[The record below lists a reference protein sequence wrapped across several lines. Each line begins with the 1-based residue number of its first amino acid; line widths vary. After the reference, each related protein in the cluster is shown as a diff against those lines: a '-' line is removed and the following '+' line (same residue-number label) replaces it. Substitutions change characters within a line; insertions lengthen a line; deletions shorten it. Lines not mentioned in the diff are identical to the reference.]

1 MAIGNRKRKVLPHT
15 AYDDYRD
22 WVSRKPEG
30 HSELPIKALLFT
42 EGYHQ
47 CGIQPPKAVGK
58 LVEVKCVPDRGA
70 QLTVTGLRFIH
81 SLGVTKSE
89 LIPLSHGVS
98 AANNKGLSC
107 LQELS

>member
-30 HSELPIKALLFT
+30 HSELLIKALLFT
-42 EGYHQ
+42 EGYH
-47 CGIQPPKAVGK
+47 QPPKAVGK
-58 LVEVKCVPDRGA
+58 LVEVKCLPDTGA
-70 QLTVTGLRFIH
+70 QLTVTGLSFIH
-81 SLGVTKSE
+81 SLVVTKSE

-98 AANNKGLSC
+98 AAKNKGLG
-107 LQELS
+107 LLS